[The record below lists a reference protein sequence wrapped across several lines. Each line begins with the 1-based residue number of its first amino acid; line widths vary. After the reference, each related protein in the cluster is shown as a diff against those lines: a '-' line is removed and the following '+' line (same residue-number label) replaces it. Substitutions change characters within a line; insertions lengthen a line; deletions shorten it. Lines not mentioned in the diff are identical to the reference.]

1 MMGISTWIQLL
12 VEKYRA
18 AWSTA
23 YWSYLGGEKGSIEES
38 HTDQCLPPGGL
49 EVGDGEGLLFPPAV
63 VKGAELPPADDPPA
77 EVGTLDVGRGWPPD
91 GLVLAAGVGLV
102 PPAVPEAG
110 AFVGPIAIDV

>member
-18 AWSTA
+18 AWLTA
-23 YWSYLGGEKGSIEES
+23 YCSYLGGEKGCIEES

-77 EVGTLDVGRGWPPD
+77 EVGTLDVGRG
-91 GLVLAAGVGLV
+91 
-102 PPAVPEAG
+102 
-110 AFVGPIAIDV
+110 